1 MVKKKSPKLLR
12 NHYVL
17 LLDDTFYPMSGQTTV
32 GAGLENALKRL
43 SLNQD
48 WANGK
53 SLHRKR
59 IHSNFMVFSHTIV
72 LL

>member
-1 MVKKKSPKLLR
+1 
-12 NHYVL
+12 
-17 LLDDTFYPMSGQTTV
+17 MSGQTTV

-53 SLHRKR
+53 SLHWEKYY
-59 IHSNFMVFSHTIV
+59 NLMVFSHTIV

>member
-1 MVKKKSPKLLR
+1 
-12 NHYVL
+12 
-17 LLDDTFYPMSGQTTV
+17 MSGQTTV

-53 SLHRKR
+53 SLHRKKY
-59 IHSNFMVFSHTIV
+59 SYFMVFSHTIV